1 MPYQHENSKGAS
13 RRHEEPRRMEI
24 VREWKI
30 DPREGVPVCRDD
42 DCPKCRA
49 SLSHHADIPKHKRGY
64 IDEEMTE
71 RWKKVARGVGASE
84 QEVNSL
90 RRRLDE
96 SSHTIDRLRDERDE
110 ARQEAREMRE
120 DLRRMQRELDAH
132 HAMNRAVQPG
142 SSRGGHGGPR
152 SASIASRSTEATTRV
167 EETPNPKDADI
178 VMNDDSG
185 VKGESA
191 PSKAPQKV
199 KSLYERGPDTD
210 AEDSYSDDDN
220 NTKAP
225 PTESPESVAQRL
237 KTLKGLDLK
246 KWTTSGNKAHAV
258 IILIQ
263 EPDQK
268 HWFTEAWKIYESA
281 RKKPLAERT
290 KPEKYMAMYL
300 ERRPLWLREKMFE
313 EKKGAHLPQL
323 TENPKF
329 WAEYLVLKSEKC
341 KPADRA
347 IPGGIIINDKGALS
361 AVHITGLC
369 LLHGWQP
376 SKVAGTSA
384 DQLGYVHRLLRRTI
398 ACPGLVQSTIDKH
411 RMPVRLTPEDPHAP
425 KPYPTN
431 GANDGVTEMARWLA
445 DRGARSWN
453 LDLAV
458 GYCQEYIRDSA
469 LKYPADTERGKQA
482 RDDAKWVSRWMVN
495 VQSTSS
501 ALASEVKLSTNW
513 IAVLDSE
520 VKMREV
526 TAGARTVRTENHLMP
541 PGEAVPAATEG
552 KATVVDE
559 YTHNGNL
566 SSALRL
572 CSISIRVWNIKETF
586 ALKMGHPEFR
596 GTIEDYDI
604 NIFQEVRL
612 HRDIV
617 QMVGQVDGFTRFS
630 VEREY
635 YDEEDDQ
642 WGGVMAFVRTE
653 LGMTMNER
661 LSSADIM
668 VLESRD
674 MVVVGAYILPG
685 GSEWSTFTDED
696 PFEKLLALMWVLKR
710 ETRPVLVMG
719 DINARTESLGSHEE
733 DRPHSADKGR
743 PTTRGRALVGG
754 CRETGLTIMNGLR
767 RFGGESG
774 AYTSH
779 HTRGKAVVDYAMG
792 NAVALGRVQ
801 RVIVGVEDHEWS
813 DHAQLVVVM
822 EGRGNKEVGEKERD
836 RAPRVRR
843 RKPKLPEDSELDRL
857 VVEAMKSRLTLE
869 LRLRRVYGS
878 VYCATDPVQV
888 YVDGSALRNGNEDAR
903 AGSGVFYGRG
913 SGKNE
918 AVRVPDNQTNN
929 RAELYAVLRALEAT
943 NDHRTLVINSDSE
956 YAIDMLTTYAA
967 KYNALGWR
975 ATNGDVL
982 RDIAY
987 LLRQRPA
994 ATTLRKVKAHSGHE
1008 QNDAA
1013 DSLAKEGATKPP
1025 VPPYEAIDRDERQ
1038 RVRCQC
1044 DACAR
1049 KGVPMKADKVVA
1061 DFGRRR
1067 GYEDGRKERWE
1078 ETEEQA
1084 SASLTACRRKCRE
1097 RQKAIREELF
1107 GGEEVFWDVFERLKG
1122 SSSGGGEVD
1131 IPIGAMGRAFWGKM
1145 NPGVVPPSTFDTRRQ
1160 EIVHKVA
1167 ALMGDTTDDRSPLQS
1182 FDRYFEMREIEEGKA
1197 DVRTKLKAAK
1207 GVTTVVDRGGQVSV
1221 DG

>member
-24 VREWKI
+24 AREWKI

-49 SLSHHADIPKHKRGY
+49 SLSHHADIPKHERGY

-71 RWKKVARGVGASE
+71 RWKKAARGVGASE

-96 SSHTIDRLRDERDE
+96 NSHTIDRLRDERDE
-110 ARQEAREMRE
+110 ARREAREMRE
-120 DLRRMQRELDAH
+120 DLRRMQRELDDRARRDRSRSPRARQFAPPPPRYESGARRDGGAPEHRGRPWQPRQSIPTAPRAH
-132 HAMNRAVQPG
+132 TRAQPG
-142 SSRGGHGGPR
+142 SSRGGHGGLR

-220 NTKAP
+220 DAKAP

-347 IPGGIIINDKGALS
+347 IPGGIVVNDKGALS

-369 LLHGWQP
+369 LLRGWQP

-384 DQLGYVHRLLRRTI
+384 DQLGYVRRLLRRTI

-526 TAGARTVRTENHLMP
+526 TAGARTIRTENHLMP

-552 KATVVDE
+552 KAAVVDE

-566 SSALRL
+566 SSA
-572 CSISIRVWNIKETF
+572 
-586 ALKMGHPEFR
+586 
-596 GTIEDYDI
+596 
-604 NIFQEVRL
+604 
-612 HRDIV
+612 
-617 QMVGQVDGFTRFS
+617 
-630 VEREY
+630 
-635 YDEEDDQ
+635 
-642 WGGVMAFVRTE
+642 
-653 LGMTMNER
+653 
-661 LSSADIM
+661 SAGI
-668 VLESRD
+668 
-674 MVVVGAYILPG
+674 A
-685 GSEWSTFTDED
+685 T
-696 PFEKLLALMWVLKR
+696 AN
-710 ETRPVLVMG
+710 PV
-719 DINARTESLGSHEE
+719 N
-733 DRPHSADKGR
+733 
-743 PTTRGRALVGG
+743 
-754 CRETGLTIMNGLR
+754 
-767 RFGGESG
+767 
-774 AYTSH
+774 
-779 HTRGKAVVDYAMG
+779 
-792 NAVALGRVQ
+792 
-801 RVIVGVEDHEWS
+801 
-813 DHAQLVVVM
+813 
-822 EGRGNKEVGEKERD
+822 EVG
-836 RAPRVRR
+836 
-843 RKPKLPEDSELDRL
+843 
-857 VVEAMKSRLTLE
+857 T
-869 LRLRRVYGS
+869 
-878 VYCATDPVQV
+878 Q
-888 YVDGSALRNGNEDAR
+888 
-903 AGSGVFYGRG
+903 
-913 SGKNE
+913 
-918 AVRVPDNQTNN
+918 
-929 RAELYAVLRALEAT
+929 
-943 NDHRTLVINSDSE
+943 
-956 YAIDMLTTYAA
+956 
-967 KYNALGWR
+967 
-975 ATNGDVL
+975 
-982 RDIAY
+982 
-987 LLRQRPA
+987 
-994 ATTLRKVKAHSGHE
+994 
-1008 QNDAA
+1008 
-1013 DSLAKEGATKPP
+1013 
-1025 VPPYEAIDRDERQ
+1025 
-1038 RVRCQC
+1038 
-1044 DACAR
+1044 
-1049 KGVPMKADKVVA
+1049 PM
-1061 DFGRRR
+1061 
-1067 GYEDGRKERWE
+1067 
-1078 ETEEQA
+1078 
-1084 SASLTACRRKCRE
+1084 
-1097 RQKAIREELF
+1097 
-1107 GGEEVFWDVFERLKG
+1107 
-1122 SSSGGGEVD
+1122 EVD
-1131 IPIGAMGRAFWGKM
+1131 K
-1145 NPGVVPPSTFDTRRQ
+1145 TQ
-1160 EIVHKVA
+1160 
-1167 ALMGDTTDDRSPLQS
+1167 
-1182 FDRYFEMREIEEGKA
+1182 
-1197 DVRTKLKAAK
+1197 
-1207 GVTTVVDRGGQVSV
+1207 
-1221 DG
+1221 